1 MCVCASVS
9 VCERVR
15 EEGTFSSKQPAAFA
29 FTVENTPPNLF
40 GFLQEIRGER
50 TVVCFSTADLCFFLH
65 VLACMYA
72 GTHENQRTAAGEW
85 DVEWLTTRMDLSER
99 LL

>member
-1 MCVCASVS
+1 MS

-29 FTVENTPPNLF
+29 FTGESRQPNLF
-40 GFLQEIRGER
+40 CFLLEIPGER
-50 TVVCFSTADLCFFLH
+50 TVVCFSMVDLFFFSH
-65 VLACMYA
+65 MLACMYA
-72 GTHENQRTAAGEW
+72 GTHEKQRTAAGEW
-85 DVEWLTTRMDLSER
+85 DVEWLTTRMDLSGR